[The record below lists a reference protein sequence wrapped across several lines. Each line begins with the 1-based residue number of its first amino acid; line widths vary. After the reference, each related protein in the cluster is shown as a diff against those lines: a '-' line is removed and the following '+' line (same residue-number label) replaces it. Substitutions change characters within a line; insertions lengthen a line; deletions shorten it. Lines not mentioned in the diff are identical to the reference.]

1 MASRPSIKPF
11 VINVNF
17 ELREDGGLRA
27 TCDKVPTFFL
37 SHSDPE
43 LVLADVVPAL
53 RVILT
58 AMFEAP
64 MDVEALSDITNA
76 RNTDSNMPPHLCSL
90 QSYVG
95 LHRVN

>member
-1 MASRPSIKPF
+1 MASRPLVKPF

-17 ELREDGGLRA
+17 ERREDGGLRA

-37 SHSDPE
+37 SHSDPD
-43 LVLADVVPAL
+43 LVVADVVPAL

-58 AMFEAP
+58 AMFDAP
-64 MDVEALSDITNA
+64 MDVEALSDIADA
-76 RNTDSNMPPHLCSL
+76 RNVGSAIPAHLCSP

-95 LHRVN
+95 LSRVP